1 MGRQR
6 FWWRKSNSNSNSL
19 WLTCVITTANRTG
32 LLKFLNAVVVVVV
45 VVVVVAIA
53 VAIAIADVLILEI
66 GHFGQRRSAT
76 TITGRASIADVVSRG
91 VTLAT
96 ANAIANATAN
106 ATRLVLSCLFLFYS
120 SHLETFG

>member
-6 FWWRKSNSNSNSL
+6 FWWRKSNSNSL

-45 VVVVVAIA
+45 VAIVIAIVVVAIA
-53 VAIAIADVLILEI
+53 VADVLILEI

-91 VTLAT
+91 VTVAT

>member
-1 MGRQR
+1 
-6 FWWRKSNSNSNSL
+6 
-19 WLTCVITTANRTG
+19 
-32 LLKFLNAVVVVVV
+32 LKFLNAVVVVVV
-45 VVVVVAIA
+45 VV
-53 VAIAIADVLILEI
+53 AIADVLILEI

-91 VTLAT
+91 VTVAT